1 MPSLIWSNVVGIL
14 KDAPLPVGVQV
25 PAVKLP
31 AFKVSVEI
39 ARGVVVEVERSYVF
53 ADARQQQPN
62 A

>member
-1 MPSLIWSNVVGIL
+1 VKHIDDSSN
-14 KDAPLPVGVQV
+14 
-25 PAVKLP
+25 
-31 AFKVSVEI
+31 KVSVEI